1 VRTVLST
8 PRLEITPGRPAVF
21 QIEVTNTD
29 EIIDGVTV
37 SIDGLDPGWVGL
49 DQPVV
54 RLFPDATGTLTV
66 RLDLPRTYPAGPKE
80 FLVRI
85 TSTIDAERQEVHK
98 LPADVAPIESAT
110 LEMRPSLVKGG
121 KEATFGAFVTNTGN
135 TPLPVEVVATDPTR
149 ETTCTTEPPE
159 ILVLP
164 GETGQAVI
172 TARAKRPWFGGVT
185 IRNLQVSAIAPG
197 LQVDEAARFDQKPRI
212 ARGLITTLIL
222 TAIVLLWATI
232 FMLVGGL
239 IGRQP
244 AVEKAVPENF
254 NENGVREVSLLAVG
268 ASVDGIVLAG
278 TTGEGIERIT
288 VEAYRV
294 VPVRPDDPPDP
305 TLLPEG
311 RLSGS
316 AATAEDGTY
325 ELGALL
331 PGTYRIKF
339 SAQGF
344 QPVWYPDAA
353 GWEEAE
359 QIKLQPTQA
368 FPLEDVVLTGELGTL
383 VGSIPAPP
391 GGGPATVTL
400 QQVPAAGQPAPEPLP
415 PVTVG
420 PEGDLAVPGL
430 PTPATYD
437 VRIERTGFEAQTVRV
452 DLAPGSTTV
461 LDTVQLSAASGSIAG
476 FVVDENG
483 NRIGGVSVRIE
494 GGEEPIEITTPTA
507 GDIGSFRI
515 DGLITPRTY
524 VLTFT
529 KEGYTSVTEALPLAA
544 GQSLT
549 NATAQLIGGL
559 GSMEGLVLTGDSQ
572 PLGGVTVTARRGD
585 FVATTATLTAGEG
598 PSGVG
603 TFAIAD
609 LPTPGVYSV
618 TFELDGYVPETV
630 LVEFVGAGLRPGVNA
645 TMSPL
650 NGQILGNAR
659 VTGIGQGGIDV
670 VLTDGLTERTTKTA
684 SDPPG
689 GYGFADVPPGSY
701 TLTFSGPDVVTR
713 RILVEVLP
721 GQGVAVDVE
730 LTRPL

>member
-29 EIIDGVTV
+29 DIIDGVTV

-66 RLDLPRTYPAGPKE
+66 RLDLPRTYPAGTWT
-80 FLVRI
+80 FTVRVV
-85 TSTIDAERQEVHK
+85 STIDADRHEIHE
-98 LPADVAPIESAT
+98 LPVEIAPVESLT
-110 LEMRPSLVKGG
+110 LEMRPSLVKAG
-121 KEATFGAFVTNTGN
+121 KEADFGAFVTNTGN
-135 TPLPVEVVATDPTR
+135 TTLPVEVIATDPTR
-149 ETTCTTEPPE
+149 ETTCTTAPAE
-159 ILVLP
+159 VLIAP
-164 GETGQAVI
+164 GEVGHMVI
-172 TARAKRPWFGGVT
+172 TARAKRPWFGGIT
-185 IRNLQVSAIAPG
+185 MRNLQVSAISPG
-197 LQVDEAARFDQKPRI
+197 LQIDEAARFDQKPRI

-222 TAIVLLWATI
+222 TAIILLWATI

-254 NENGVREVSLLAVG
+254 NKGGVREVSLLDVG
-268 ASVDGIVLAG
+268 ASVDGIVLAS

-325 ELGALL
+325 QLSALL
-331 PGTYRIKF
+331 PGDYRIKF
-339 SAQGF
+339 SAEGF
-344 QPVWYPDAA
+344 DSVWYPDTAE
-353 GWEEAE
+353 WESAE
-359 QIKLQPTQA
+359 IVKLRPTEP
-368 FPLEDVVLTGELGTL
+368 FPLDDVVLVGQEGTL

-400 QQVPAAGQPAPEPLP
+400 QQVPPAGQPAPDPLP

-420 PEGDLAVPGL
+420 PEGNLTVPGL
-430 PTPATYD
+430 PTPATFD
-437 VRIERTGFEAQTVRV
+437 VRIERTGFETQTVRV
-452 DLAPGSTTV
+452 DVAPGSTSV
-461 LDTVQLSAASGSIAG
+461 LDTVQLSAAAGSIAG

-483 NRIGGVSVRIE
+483 TRIGGVSVRIE
-494 GGEEPIEITTPTA
+494 GGEEPIVITTPTA
-507 GDIGSFRI
+507 GDIGTFRV

-524 VLTFT
+524 VLTFS
-529 KEGYTSVTEALPLAA
+529 KEGYTSVTEALPLGPGA
-544 GQSLT
+544 SIT

-559 GSMEGLVLTGDSQ
+559 GSMEGLVITGDSQ

-585 FVATTATLTAGEG
+585 FVATTATLTAGDG

-609 LPTPGVYSV
+609 LPTPGVYTV
-618 TFELDGYVPETV
+618 TFELEGYVSETV
-630 LVEFVGAGLRPGVNA
+630 QVEFVGAGLRPGVNA

-650 NGQILGNAR
+650 NGRILGNVR

-701 TLTFSGPDVVTR
+701 TLTFSGTGVVTR
-713 RILVEVLP
+713 RVLVEVLP
-721 GQGVAVDVE
+721 GQGLPVDVE